1 MTNEQLTAYLQDES
15 YLYSVGYEELKT
27 LVMQYPYS
35 ANLRILLLK
44 KSYLDKHKDYDRNLQ
59 MSATYTTNRKHLY
72 KTIKR
77 LKSFKLV
84 PQNFI
89 LGEEYLEL
97 TELSNIE
104 RLLAERQVSQAVQSA
119 TKLDSLGSDW
129 KLEIDDIAFNGND
142 EKGEFDVSN
151 LSQNKEKKS
160 KKNRTDEEEIDSLIN
175 SLVSEFNEPTL
186 NLDTKTVENEENEA
200 VDTTS
205 VGETKH
211 VDFDEFVEET
221 IEVVDTTPV
230 SETKNIDFEEFVE
243 DTIEAVVTTPVSD
256 TEHVDFEE
264 FVKAEI
270 ATSAPLNLSE
280 LTPSTMESDFPSS
293 TISDDVLFDFDEKTE
308 NIEPEEI
315 IHDEEIKNED
325 EIINKILSE
334 KENIEPSLDLEEAL
348 PEYETTLTTI
358 EKESEED
365 VKKANIQLEII
376 NQTKAPIVEKQE
388 TKPVFDKKPTFTEW
402 LSQFRMTSQA
412 AQISATK
419 QIENTIETPDNQT
432 ITPLASD
439 ESIRRISRQS
449 MVEIFETQSN
459 VPDNLFGS
467 QNDKSPVHFVEDDDD
482 DDDEVFSEYESNPNK
497 KKKSR
502 PMHQLAIK
510 SLVQDDDLV
519 SETLADLLAWQGN
532 KIKSIEMYRKL
543 ILRFPEKSS
552 YFATKI
558 EKISI

>member
-84 PQNFI
+84 PQNVI

-104 RLLAERQVSQAVQSA
+104 RLLAERQVSQAVQTA
-119 TKLDSLGSDW
+119 TKLDSLAPDW
-129 KLEIDDIAFNGND
+129 KLEIDDIAFNGD
-142 EKGEFDVSN
+142 TEKGQFDLSN

-160 KKNRTDEEEIDSLIN
+160 KKTRTDEEEIDSLIN
-175 SLVSEFNEPTL
+175 SLVTEFNEPA
-186 NLDTKTVENEENEA
+186 LDK
-200 VDTTS
+200 
-205 VGETKH
+205 
-211 VDFDEFVEET
+211 ET
-221 IEVVDTTPV
+221 IENDGNETLLVENTTSISETKDVNFEEFVDETKEAVHTSPV
-230 SETKNIDFEEFVE
+230 SEIKNIDFEEFVDE
-243 DTIEAVVTTPVSD
+243 TIEAINTTPVSESQN
-256 TEHVDFEE
+256 TDFEE
-264 FVKAEI
+264 FVDAEI
-270 ATSAPLNLSE
+270 TASAPLDLSE
-280 LTPSTMESDFPSS
+280 LSPSV
-293 TISDDVLFDFDEKTE
+293 SDDVLFDFMTENTE
-308 NIEPEEI
+308 NIETKEL

-325 EIINKILSE
+325 KTINESLLKR
-334 KENIEPSLDLEEAL
+334 ENIEPQLDLEKAL
-348 PEYETTLTTI
+348 PTYETALTTI
-358 EKESEED
+358 KKESVED
-365 VKKANIQLEII
+365 VKETDIQLEIV
-376 NQTKAPIVEKQE
+376 NPTKASIVERKGSD
-388 TKPVFDKKPTFTEW
+388 PVYDKRPSFTEW
-402 LSQFRMTSQA
+402 LGQFRMTSPKSSPITSKTVETA
-412 AQISATK
+412 
-419 QIENTIETPDNQT
+419 IEIFDNQ
-432 ITPLASD
+432 IVTPSEAT
-439 ESIRRISRQS
+439 ESIRRISRQN
-449 MVEIFETQSN
+449 MVEIFETKSE
-459 VPDNLFGS
+459 VPDNLFGPS
-467 QNDKSPVHFVEDDDD
+467 DEETSVHFEEDDDD
-482 DDDEVFSEYESNPNK
+482 DDDDVFSDYESNPNK

-510 SLVQDDDLV
+510 SLVQDDELV

-532 KIKSIEMYRKL
+532 KTRATEMYRKL
-543 ILRFPEKSS
+543 ILQFPEKSS

>member
-84 PQNFI
+84 PQNVI

-119 TKLDSLGSDW
+119 TKLDSLASDW
-129 KLEIDDIAFNGND
+129 KLEIDDIAFNGNG
-142 EKGEFDVSN
+142 ENGEFDLSN
-151 LSQNKEKKS
+151 LSQSKDKKS

-186 NLDTKTVENEENEA
+186 DLETKTVENEDTEA
-200 VDTTS
+200 LGFVEATPVS
-205 VGETKH
+205 ETKH
-211 VDFDEFVEET
+211 IDFEEFVEET
-221 IEVVDTTPV
+221 IEEVNTAPV
-230 SETKNIDFEEFVE
+230 SETKPVNFEAFVE
-243 DTIEAVVTTPVSD
+243 DEIDTPTPFD
-256 TEHVDFEE
+256 
-264 FVKAEI
+264 
-270 ATSAPLNLSE
+270 LSE
-280 LTPSTMESDFPSS
+280 LPPSVSK
-293 TISDDVLFDFDEKTE
+293 DVVFDFIDEKSE
-308 NIEPEEI
+308 NIEPVA
-315 IHDEEIKNED
+315 IKNED
-325 EIINKILSE
+325 EIINEILSE
-334 KENIEPSLDLEEAL
+334 KENIEPPLDLEEAL
-348 PEYETTLTTI
+348 PESEITLTTI

-402 LSQFRMTSQA
+402 LSQFRMTAQA
-412 AQISATK
+412 TQINPTK
-419 QIENTIETPDNQT
+419 QIENISKTPDNQT

-449 MVEIFETQSN
+449 MVEIFETQSDI
-459 VPDNLFGS
+459 PDNLFGP
-467 QNDKSPVHFVEDDDD
+467 QNEKSPVHFVEEDDD

-532 KIKSIEMYRKL
+532 KTKATEMYRKL

-558 EKISI
+558 EKISS

>member
-84 PQNFI
+84 PQNVI
-89 LGEEYLEL
+89 LGEEFLEL

-119 TKLDSLGSDW
+119 TKLDSLASDW

-142 EKGEFDVSN
+142 EKGEFDLSN
-151 LSQNKEKKS
+151 LSQNKEKKP
-160 KKNRTDEEEIDSLIN
+160 KKSSRTDEEEIDSLIN
-175 SLVSEFNEPTL
+175 SLVSEFNVPTL
-186 NLDTKTVENEENEA
+186 DLEAVEN
-200 VDTTS
+200 DS
-205 VGETKH
+205 
-211 VDFDEFVEET
+211 
-221 IEVVDTTPV
+221 IEVVDTASV
-230 SETKNIDFEEFVE
+230 SDSKLEGIEEIIDNTEEIVDTTLVSDAQHEDIEEFVE
-243 DTIEAVVTTPVSD
+243 DTQEIINTKPVSD
-256 TEHVDFEE
+256 NKHIDFEE
-264 FVKAEI
+264 LVEQEI
-270 ATSAPLNLSE
+270 KENNFWDLSD
-280 LTPSTMESDFPSS
+280 LVSS
-293 TISDDVLFDFDEKTE
+293 TDEPISHVSNDILFNFMEEKTE
-308 NIEPEEI
+308 NIESEEI
-315 IHDEEIKNED
+315 IHEEEIKNED
-325 EIINKILSE
+325 DIINEILSE
-334 KENIEPSLDLEEAL
+334 KENIEPTLDLEEAL
-348 PEYETTLTTI
+348 PPYETTQITT

-365 VKKANIQLEII
+365 VKKANIPLEII
-376 NQTKAPIVEKQE
+376 NPTHAPIVEKQE
-388 TKPVFDKKPTFTEW
+388 TKPVFDKKPSFTEW
-402 LSQFRMTSQA
+402 LGQFRMTSPQSPIA
-412 AQISATK
+412 APKPVEVLKEIV
-419 QIENTIETPDNQT
+419 DNQAV
-432 ITPLASD
+432 TPMISD
-439 ESIRRISRQS
+439 ESIRRISRQN
-449 MVEIFETQSN
+449 MIDLFETEN
-459 VPDNLFGS
+459 DVPDNLFGP
-467 QNDKSPVHFVEDDDD
+467 KKEKAPVHFEDDDDD

-532 KIKSIEMYRKL
+532 KTKAIEMYRKL
-543 ILRFPEKSS
+543 ILQFPEKSS